1 MKKLYIITA
10 LLLAVS
16 MVFGQT
22 KSDLQFIEQTLENRG
37 EVVLRFP
44 HNGNRELVRE
54 LNRIM
59 SIDKVTDTYAEAYAN
74 RAEYEQFKTYGI
86 EYEPVYEYYRQTRA
100 LNMATSV
107 AQMAN
112 WDRYPT
118 YAVYLEMMQ
127 NYAQN
132 YPTLCKMDTIGYSVY
147 GRPIINMTISD
158 NVGVD
163 EDEPEFWWSST
174 MHGDETSGWY
184 FLIRLVDDLLTKYG
198 TDPQITNLVNNVE
211 IYISPNTN
219 PDGTFY
225 RSNDGTSIAN
235 ARRYN
240 YNSVDLNRN
249 FPFVTNTASHTAQYP
264 NEPEITMMTA
274 YADAHNFVMSAN
286 CHGGDECMNYPWDED
301 GWTHARHP
309 NPDDSWWEYVSW
321 MFVDTVHAI
330 NANRFTG
337 PSDVSGSNGVTKGS
351 EWYSIDGGR
360 QDYMNYYK
368 HIKETT
374 VEFTTTK
381 LLGTEYLDT
390 YWGYYRKSILNYT
403 EQVLYGFRG
412 IVTDGCTNQ
421 PLSGVQVFINNHDA
435 DGTEVYTADPVG
447 DYHRP
452 IYAGTYSV
460 TFSKEGYTS
469 QTFEITTQNMA
480 CQRLDVT
487 LYPEG
492 TVIPTFTANPTTL
505 YEGNSVQFANT
516 TSGNYVSASWTF
528 DGGSPATSTAT
539 NPTVTYSTH
548 GTYNAT
554 LTIVNTNGCSSSATE
569 HITVYEAVPPVAD
582 FSASETQITA
592 GNSVTFTDL
601 SENIPTSW
609 SWTFEGGTPATS
621 NLQNPTV
628 TYSEPGEYTVTLVA
642 SNAFGSDTETKTE
655 YISVAAVYNMSNET
669 IYVCNGTYKDPGG
682 DSNYPNNA
690 NYTQT
695 IYPSTEGAYV
705 RLNFTSFSLQAA
717 SGWYS
722 TCSDL
727 FYIYDGTSTSATALV
742 NGVCGTNNP
751 GTVTATNADG
761 ALTIVFTS
769 NNTTNAAGWEAEISC
784 YMPEPEAIFTA
795 EISENCTRNIA
806 TTNESEYATS
816 YLWAFGD
823 GTTSTETAPTH
834 TYAEN
839 GTYTITLTASNA
851 NGSSTATQQI
861 EVEIPEVT
869 SVTNANGCGNAT
881 LTLSAQGN
889 GTLHWFDAQTG
900 GTELGTGE
908 SYTNAFAETTT
919 VYVESQIG
927 SEETYN
933 VGIANNSSA
942 TAYTNNGQNRGLTFT
957 VSQALTLVSVDV
969 YCSQNNQSKTITIT
983 NSSNQTVHTST
994 HTLAS
999 GLNTLTLNAELEPGT
1014 YNITTNVRYTY
1025 RQTTSFPYT
1034 IDNVISITGQYNYQY
1049 GTQYYYT
1056 FYNWVVKTGSTCT
1069 SERTPVTATIS
1080 ESGSIDLGEPITQ
1093 CGGTATID
1101 AGNGFN
1107 SYTWSNGQTTQSITV
1122 SQSGTYTVTASNG
1135 TCEVEGSVN
1144 VTINPVPEVSITE
1157 NGNQLTANA
1166 TSGTGNYSYLWSANN
1181 ATTQSINI
1189 SQDGNYCVTITDA
1202 NECSASECSNTTLPD
1217 IDITISETEHG
1228 SINGETS
1235 AEYGSDYTFTVTPD
1249 NCYEVASVTVNGTP
1263 VTPTNNIYTIANV
1276 TEPQSINATFSQIS
1290 YAVTALA
1297 GNGGSINGAP
1307 TSVNCG
1313 EDYIFSVTPN
1323 DCYEVASVTV
1333 NGTSVTPTNNIY
1345 TIANVTEA
1353 QSINATF
1360 TQISYTITASAGNG
1374 GTISNV
1380 GSTSVN
1386 CGDDITYTITPDEGY
1401 MISDIEVDGQSVGSE
1416 NSYLFTNVTSD
1427 HTISATFEIIPAG
1440 EVVIVVNADT
1450 EGGSVSP
1457 TGTQTITEGE
1467 DFTFTVTPDA
1477 CYEIGIVTVNGN
1489 EVSLDENNS
1498 YTIANVTEPQSI
1510 NATFNRL
1517 SYIIT
1522 ASASE
1527 GGTITP
1533 SGNVEV
1539 NCGDNKEF
1547 VITAN
1552 EGYEIENVVVDGQSQ
1567 GAITSYTFENVT
1579 EAGHSI
1585 EATFNEIIV
1594 VPECNAVTN
1603 LTASVENY
1611 GIVLSWNS
1619 ADNAI
1624 SYDIYRNGERIATET
1639 NTSAID
1645 LQGHEGDTYYI
1656 ITNCANGGASDA
1668 SETITATA
1676 VPTCNAITNLT
1687 AMVESYG
1694 VVLTWNAA
1702 ENAVSYEIYRNE
1714 NWISTAST
1722 TSYIDLQGHEGDTY
1736 YIITN
1741 CANGGA
1747 SDASESATAIVTSIS
1762 EDENNIAIFPNPA
1775 TDIVEISATQ
1785 NITRIEIVSATGQI
1799 MHENEVNEESVSINV
1814 ENLPSG
1820 TYFVRIFC
1828 NPDVIVKK
1836 LVVM

>member
-1 MKKLYIITA
+1 MKKLSIITA
-10 LLLAVS
+10 LLLVALA
-16 MVFGQT
+16 VFGQT

-54 LNRIM
+54 LNHIM

-74 RAEYEQFKTYGI
+74 RTEYEQFKTYGI

-225 RSNDGTSIAN
+225 QSNDGTSIQG

-249 FPFVTNTASHTAQYP
+249 FPFVTNTASHTAEYP

-301 GWTHARHP
+301 GWTHAAHP

-381 LLGTEYLDT
+381 LLGSEYLDT

-421 PLSGVQVFINNHDA
+421 PLGDVKVFINNHDA
-435 DGTEVYTADPVG
+435 DGTEVYTAAPVG

-548 GTYNAT
+548 GTYDAT
-554 LTIVNTNGCSSSATE
+554 LTIVNTNGCSSSTTE
-569 HITVYEAVPPVAD
+569 QITVYEAVPPVAD

-628 TYSEPGEYTVTLVA
+628 TYSEAGEYTVTLVA
-642 SNAFGSDTETKTE
+642 TNAFGSGTETKTE
-655 YISVAAVYNMSNET
+655 YISVAAVYNMSNDP
-669 IYVCNGTYKDPGG
+669 IYACGGTYKDPGG

-751 GTVTATNADG
+751 GTVTATNANG

-900 GTELGTGE
+900 GTELGTGN

-933 VGIANNSSA
+933 VGIADNSSA
-942 TAYTNNGQNRGLTFT
+942 TAYTQSQTRGLTFT

-983 NSSNQTVHTST
+983 NSSSQTVHTST

-1014 YNITTNVRYTY
+1014 YNIYTNGRYTY

-1034 IDNVISITGQYNYQY
+1034 VDDVISITGQYNYTY

-1093 CGGTATID
+1093 CGGTTTID

-1122 SQSGTYTVTASNG
+1122 SQSGTYSVTASNG
-1135 TCEVEGSVN
+1135 QCESTGSIV
-1144 VTINPVPEVSITE
+1144 VTINPVPSVTISE
-1157 NGNQLTANA
+1157 NINTLTANA
-1166 TSGTGNYSYLWSANN
+1166 SLGTGDYQYTWSTNETA
-1181 ATTQSINI
+1181 QSITIDSN
-1189 SQDGNYCVTITDA
+1189 GNYCVTVTD
-1202 NECSASECSNTTLPD
+1202 NNNCSVSECSNITLPD
-1217 IDITISETEHG
+1217 IDINISNAEHG
-1228 SINGETS
+1228 SINGENTV
-1235 AEYGSDYTFTVTPD
+1235 AFGEDYTFTVIPD
-1249 NCYEVASVTVNGTP
+1249 VCYEIGAVMVNGSE
-1263 VTPTNNIYTIANV
+1263 VALDANNSYTIQNV
-1276 TEPQSINATFSQIS
+1276 T
-1290 YAVTALA
+1290 
-1297 GNGGSINGAP
+1297 
-1307 TSVNCG
+1307 
-1313 EDYIFSVTPN
+1313 
-1323 DCYEVASVTV
+1323 
-1333 NGTSVTPTNNIY
+1333 
-1345 TIANVTEA
+1345 TE
-1353 QSINATF
+1353 QTINATF

-1401 MISDIEVDGQSVGSE
+1401 MISDIEVDGQSIGTES
-1416 NSYLFTNVTSD
+1416 SYSFTNVTSD

-1467 DFTFTVTPDA
+1467 DFTFTVTPDD

-1611 GIVLSWNS
+1611 GIVLAWNS

-1676 VPTCNAITNLT
+1676 EPTCNAITNLT
-1687 AMVESYG
+1687 ARVESYG
-1694 VVLTWNAA
+1694 IVLSWEAA
-1702 ENAVSYEIYRNE
+1702 ENAVSYDIYCNGNR
-1714 NWISTAST
+1714 ISTAST

-1741 CANGGA
+1741 CANGGT
-1747 SDASESATAIVTSIS
+1747 SDASESATAIVTGIS
-1762 EDENNIAIFPNPA
+1762 EVENNIAIFPNPA

-1785 NITRIEIVSATGQI
+1785 NITRIEVVSATGQI
-1799 MHENEVNEESVSINV
+1799 MHETEVNEESVSINV

>member
-1 MKKLYIITA
+1 MKKLYIITV

-54 LNRIM
+54 LNHIM
-59 SIDKVTDTYAEAYAN
+59 SIDKVNDTYAEAYAN

-301 GWTHARHP
+301 GWTHAAHP

-421 PLSGVQVFINNHDA
+421 PLGDVKVFINNHDA
-435 DGTEVYTADPVG
+435 DGTEVYTAAPVG

-505 YEGNSVQFANT
+505 YEGNNVQFANT

-539 NPTVTYSTH
+539 NPTVTYSNH
-548 GTYNAT
+548 GTYDAT
-554 LTIVNTNGCSSSATE
+554 LTIVNTNGCSSSTTE
-569 HITVYEAVPPVAD
+569 QITVYEAVPPVAD

-601 SENIPTSW
+601 STNMPTSW

-621 NLQNPTV
+621 TEQNPTV

-655 YISVAAVYNMSNET
+655 YISVAAVYNMSNDP
-669 IYVCNGTYKDPGG
+669 IYACVGTYKDPGG

-900 GTELGTGE
+900 GTELGTGN

-933 VGIANNSSA
+933 VGIADNSSA

-983 NSSNQTVHTST
+983 NSSSQTVHTST

-1034 IDNVISITGQYNYQY
+1034 VDNVISITGQYNYTY

-1101 AGNGFN
+1101 AGNGFD

-1122 SQSGTYTVTASNG
+1122 SQSGTYSVTASNG
-1135 TCEVEGSVN
+1135 QCESTGSIV
-1144 VTINPVPEVSITE
+1144 VTINPVPSVTISE
-1157 NGNQLTANA
+1157 NINTLTANA
-1166 TSGTGNYSYLWSANN
+1166 TSGTGDYQYAWSTNE
-1181 ATTQSINI
+1181 TTQNI
-1189 SQDGNYCVTITDA
+1189 TIDSNGNYCVTVTD
-1202 NECSASECSNTTLPD
+1202 NNNCSVSECSNITLPD
-1217 IDITISETEHG
+1217 IDINISNAEHG
-1228 SINGETS
+1228 SINGENTV
-1235 AEYGSDYTFTVTPD
+1235 AFGEDYTFTVIPD
-1249 NCYEVASVTVNGTP
+1249 DCYQIGTVTVNGNA
-1263 VTPTNNIYTIANV
+1263 VTLDANNSYTIQNV
-1276 TEPQSINATFSQIS
+1276 T
-1290 YAVTALA
+1290 
-1297 GNGGSINGAP
+1297 
-1307 TSVNCG
+1307 
-1313 EDYIFSVTPN
+1313 
-1323 DCYEVASVTV
+1323 
-1333 NGTSVTPTNNIY
+1333 
-1345 TIANVTEA
+1345 TE
-1353 QSINATF
+1353 QTINATF

-1416 NSYLFTNVTSD
+1416 SSYSFTNVTSD

-1645 LQGHEGDTYYI
+1645 LQGHEGDSYYI
-1656 ITNCANGGASDA
+1656 ITNCANGGTSDA

-1676 VPTCNAITNLT
+1676 EPTCNAITDLT

-1694 VVLTWNAA
+1694 IVLTWNAA
-1702 ENAVSYEIYRNE
+1702 ENAVSYDIYRNGE
-1714 NWISTAST
+1714 RIATET
-1722 TSYIDLQGHEGDTY
+1722 GTSLIDLQGHEGDTY

-1747 SDASESATAIVTSIS
+1747 SDASETATAIVTVIS
-1762 EDENNIAIFPNPA
+1762 EVETSIDIFPNP
-1775 TDIVEISATQ
+1775 TNDIL
-1785 NITRIEIVSATGQI
+1785 NITSSETISEIEIVNTLGQVVYRI
-1799 MHENEVNEESVSINV
+1799 EVNCDNAVCDVNG
-1814 ENLPSG
+1814 LASG
-1820 TYFVRIFC
+1820 IYVAKVRTLSLSKGTA
-1828 NPDVIVKK
+1828 IVQKK
-1836 LVVM
+1836 FIKE

>member
-1 MKKLYIITA
+1 MKKLYIITV

-37 EVVLRFP
+37 EVMLRFP

-54 LNRIM
+54 LGRIM
-59 SIDKVTDTYAEAYAN
+59 SIDKVNDTYVEANAN
-74 RAEYEQFKTYGI
+74 AREYEQFKTYGI

-118 YAVYLEMMQ
+118 YVVYLEMMR
-127 NYAQN
+127 NYARD
-132 YPTLCKMDTIGYSVY
+132 YPTLCKMDTIGFSVN

-184 FLIRLVDDLLTKYG
+184 FLIRLVDDLLTNYG
-198 TDPQITNLVNNVE
+198 TDPQVTNLVNNVE

-219 PDGTFY
+219 PDGTFAD
-225 RSNDGTSIAN
+225 SNDGTSINRATRRN
-235 ARRYN
+235 AHN
-240 YNSVDLNRN
+240 VDLNRN
-249 FPFVTNTASHTAQYP
+249 FPFVTNTASHTAEYP
-264 NEPEITMMTA
+264 DEPEITMMTA

-421 PLSGVQVFINNHDA
+421 PLSDVKVFINNHDA
-435 DGTEVYTADPVG
+435 DGTEVYTAAPVG

-487 LYPEG
+487 MYPEG

-539 NPTVTYSTH
+539 NPTVTYNTH
-548 GTYNAT
+548 GTYDAT
-554 LTIVNTNGCSSSATE
+554 LTIVNTNGCSSSVTE
-569 HITVYEAVPPVAD
+569 QITVYEAVPPVAD

-601 SENIPTSW
+601 STNMPTSW

-900 GTELGTGE
+900 GTELGTGN

-933 VGIANNSSA
+933 VGIANNTSA

-969 YCSQNNQSKTITIT
+969 YCSQNNQTKTITISS
-983 NSSNQTVHTST
+983 SSNPQVYSQS
-994 HTLAS
+994 HTLTT
-999 GLNTLTLNAELEPGT
+999 GLNTLTLNVDLDPGT
-1014 YNITTNVRYTY
+1014 YNIYANSVRYTY
-1025 RQTTSFPYT
+1025 RQNGSFPYSVE
-1034 IDNVISITGQYNYQY
+1034 NVISITGPYN
-1049 GTQYYYT
+1049 TTTYYYT
-1056 FYNWVVKTGSTCT
+1056 FFNWLVKVDNTCT
-1069 SERTPVTATIS
+1069 SERTAVTATVT
-1080 ESGSIDLGEPITQ
+1080 ESGTINLGEPITQ

-1122 SQSGTYTVTASNG
+1122 SQSGTYTVTATNG
-1135 TCEVEGSVN
+1135 QCEATASRV
-1144 VTINPVPEVSITE
+1144 VTINPVPSVSITE

-1181 ATTQSINI
+1181 ATTQSTTI
-1189 SQDGNYCVTITDA
+1189 SQDGNYCVTVTDA

-1313 EDYIFSVTPN
+1313 ENFSFTVTPN

-1427 HTISATFEIIPAG
+1427 HTISATFELIPAG

-1498 YTIANVTEPQSI
+1498 YTIANVTELQSI

-1579 EAGHSI
+1579 ENGHSI
-1585 EATFNEIIV
+1585 EATFREIEV
-1594 VPECNAVTN
+1594 VNDCYAVTN
-1603 LTASVENY
+1603 LTATVESY
-1611 GIVLSWNS
+1611 GVVLSWD
-1619 ADNAI
+1619 AAENAV

-1676 VPTCNAITNLT
+1676 EPTCNAITNLT
-1687 AMVESYG
+1687 ARVESYG
-1694 VVLTWNAA
+1694 IVLSWEAA
-1702 ENAVSYEIYRNE
+1702 ENAVSYDIYCNGNR
-1714 NWISTAST
+1714 ISTASA

-1741 CANGGA
+1741 CANGGT
-1747 SDASESATAIVTSIS
+1747 SDASESATAIVTGIS
-1762 EDENNIAIFPNPA
+1762 EVENNIAIFPNPA
-1775 TDIVEISATQ
+1775 SDIVEISATQ
-1785 NITRIEIVSATGQI
+1785 NITRIEVVSATGQI
-1799 MHENEVNEESVSINV
+1799 MHETEVNEESVSINV